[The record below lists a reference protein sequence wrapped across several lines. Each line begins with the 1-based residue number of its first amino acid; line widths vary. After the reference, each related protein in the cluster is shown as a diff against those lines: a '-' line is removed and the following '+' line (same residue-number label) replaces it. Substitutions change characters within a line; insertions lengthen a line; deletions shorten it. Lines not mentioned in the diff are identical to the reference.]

1 MGGAIFVAAAQS
13 LFSNRLISSLYKN
26 VPEIDPATII
36 STGATELKSNF
47 GGSQLSGILQSYMTG
62 LRAVWILGVAIAG
75 TAVLISLTPGWK
87 NIRYKT
93 VEVIDNEVDEK
104 IGS

>member
-1 MGGAIFVAAAQS
+1 M
-13 LFSNRLISSLYKN
+13 YKN
-26 VPEIDPATII
+26 VPEIDPETII

-47 GGSQLSGILQSYMTG
+47 GGFQLSGILQSYMTG
-62 LRAVWILGVAIAG
+62 LRAVWILGVALAG
-75 TAVLISLTPGWK
+75 PAVLTPEWK

-93 VEVIDNEVDEK
+93 EEVIDNEVDEK